1 MALADK
7 VAKSAEV
14 VERIEGD
21 GLIDG
26 DADDDR
32 EGDSVRDAV
41 AVIVA
46 SAENE
51 DETEDRAD
59 PVSQEELDGETV
71 STALLDAE
79 DEVVEDALW

>member
-26 DADDDR
+26 DTDDDI
-32 EGDSVRDAV
+32 EGDSVRDAF

-59 PVSQEELDGETV
+59 SVSQEELDGETV
-71 STALLDAE
+71 STAHLDSE